1 MISRSCKTEEFFGK
15 GKVQKRAMLEIFQV
29 MIFVMDVDWQESHD
43 FPSNE
48 RDLNVLNLIGE
59 EDLTSFTF
67 DGLKRRLGVHSETL
81 SRILCRL
88 EEQGLVEKLNEG
100 YRVMAKVKEFVPS
113 FRMSGA
119 SRVPV
124 MQTLLSPDVPVHRV
138 VSDLSG
144 RWFGSL
150 RWLGYSENRE
160 RVTLKWITEDGG
172 VQVNAVFS
180 GNQLSVE
187 AKLLRE
193 KDLNI
198 ALEASYQLIG
208 LIAKLYSGRSRIRH
222 VAYFG
227 GFEPHLMFT

>member
-1 MISRSCKTEEFFGK
+1 MLGFFR
-15 GKVQKRAMLEIFQV
+15 VML
-29 MIFVMDVDWQESHD
+29 FVMDVNWQESPD

-48 RDLNVLNLIGE
+48 RDLSVLNLIGE

-88 EEQGLVEKLNEG
+88 EEHGLLEKQDEG
-100 YRVMAKVKEFVPS
+100 YKVTAKVRESVRS
-113 FRMSGA
+113 FPLSGEP
-119 SRVPV
+119 RLPV
-124 MQTLLSPDVPVHRV
+124 MQTLLSPDVPVQQV

-144 RWFGSL
+144 RWFGVL

-160 RVTLKWITEDGG
+160 CVTLKWVTEDGG

-180 GNQLSVE
+180 GNRLSVE

-193 KDLNI
+193 KDPNV

-208 LIAKLYSGRSRIRH
+208 LIAKFYSGRSRIRH

>member
-1 MISRSCKTEEFFGK
+1 
-15 GKVQKRAMLEIFQV
+15 
-29 MIFVMDVDWQESHD
+29 MIFAMDVNWKEFDD

-48 RDLNVLNLIGE
+48 RDMNVLNLIGE
-59 EDLTSFTF
+59 EDLTNFTF

-88 EEQGLVEKLNEG
+88 EEQGLVEKQNEG
-100 YRVMAKVKEFVPS
+100 YRVTAKVKEFVQS
-113 FRMSGA
+113 FPMSDGHQLL
-119 SRVPV
+119 V
-124 MQTLLSPDVPVHRV
+124 MQTLLSPDVPVQQV

-144 RWFGSL
+144 RWFGVL
-150 RWLGYSENRE
+150 RWLGYSENRD

-187 AKLLRE
+187 AKLLHE
-193 KDLNI
+193 KDLNV

-208 LIAKLYSGRSRIRH
+208 LIAKFYSGRTRIRH

-227 GFEPHLMFT
+227 GFKPHLMFM

>member
-1 MISRSCKTEEFFGK
+1 
-15 GKVQKRAMLEIFQV
+15 MLGILQA
-29 MIFVMDVDWQESHD
+29 MIFVMDVNWQESSD

-88 EEQGLVEKLNEG
+88 EGQGLVEKQNEG
-100 YRVMAKVKEFVPS
+100 YKVTAKVKEFVQAFPVGGGPRLS
-113 FRMSGA
+113 
-119 SRVPV
+119 V
-124 MQTLLSPDVPVHRV
+124 MQTLLSPSVPVQRV

-144 RWFGSL
+144 RWFGVL

-172 VQVNAVFS
+172 VQVDAVFS
-180 GNQLSVE
+180 DNQLSVE
-187 AKLLRE
+187 AKLLHE
-193 KDLNI
+193 KNLNV

-208 LIAKLYSGRSRIRH
+208 LIAKFYSGRSRIRH

-227 GFEPHLMFT
+227 GFEPYLMFT